1 MTDRLSLFLTGPCRW
16 LRGAAAAASVAA
28 LSAGA
33 AAPAAGEDIAI
44 AVAGP
49 MSGRYAAYGR
59 QLRAGAE
66 LALEDIN
73 GRGGV
78 LGRRVALREADDRCE
93 AAHAR
98 PAAEFLARQAV
109 KLVIG
114 HFCAGASLAASA
126 VYSDA
131 GILHILPASG
141 PGTPGRD
148 NGGPLGLSLSDA
160 GPDQGQTAAR
170 YLSQRAEGAR
180 IAILHDRTVYGRA
193 LAEALRDGL
202 GGQAR
207 VVLLEAVRPAEKDY
221 AALIA
226 RLKAAGATFVYFGGQ
241 PTEAALIARQMRR
254 AALPAILFGG
264 DTLADSTYW
273 ELAGPAGEGT
283 LVTFTR
289 HGGGLPRAA
298 LIGHRLEQRGEASGP
313 YALRSY
319 SAVQLWAAA
328 AEDAGSA
335 EPAAVAIRLTS
346 GTWHTILGTVS
357 FNPRGEGTLPLYS
370 VHEWRQGRLVETE

>member
-1 MTDRLSLFLTGPCRW
+1 
-16 LRGAAAAASVAA
+16 
-28 LSAGA
+28 
-33 AAPAAGEDIAI
+33 
-44 AVAGP
+44 
-49 MSGRYAAYGR
+49 MSGRYATYGR

-78 LGRRVALREADDRCE
+78 LGRRVTLREADDRCE
-93 AAHAR
+93 AGHAR
-98 PAAEFLARQAV
+98 TAAEFLARQAV
-109 KLVIG
+109 KLVVG
-114 HFCAGASLAASA
+114 HFCAGASLAASP

-131 GILHILPASG
+131 GILQIMPATG
-141 PGTPGRD
+141 PGAPRRA
-148 NGGPLGLSLSDA
+148 NGGALGFSLSGA
-160 GPDQGQTAAR
+160 GPDQGEAAAR
-170 YLSQRAEGAR
+170 FLSQRAEAAR
-180 IAILHDRTVYGRA
+180 IAILHDRTVYGRG
-193 LAEALRDGL
+193 LADAVRDGL
-202 GGQAR
+202 SDQVR
-207 VVLLEAVRPAEKDY
+207 VVLLEAVRPGEKDY
-221 AALIA
+221 AALVA
-226 RLKAAGATFVYFGGQ
+226 RLEAAGATVVYFGGH

-254 AALPAILFGG
+254 ARLPAVLFGG

-289 HGGGLPRAA
+289 DGGGLPRAA

-328 AEDAGSA
+328 VEDAGSA

-346 GTWHTILGTVS
+346 GAWHTILGPVS

-370 VHEWRQGRLVETE
+370 VHEWRQGRLIETE